1 VGYDIYRTTGSSSS
15 YQLLNTSVD
24 TQTTYVDSA
33 VQSGTAYTYY
43 VESVASS
50 DMQSVPSSP
59 VSVTI
64 P

>member
-1 VGYDIYRTTGSSSS
+1 
-15 YQLLNTSVD
+15 
-24 TQTTYVDSA
+24 VDSA

-50 DMQSVPSSP
+50 GAVSDPSNSAN
-59 VSVTI
+59 VTI